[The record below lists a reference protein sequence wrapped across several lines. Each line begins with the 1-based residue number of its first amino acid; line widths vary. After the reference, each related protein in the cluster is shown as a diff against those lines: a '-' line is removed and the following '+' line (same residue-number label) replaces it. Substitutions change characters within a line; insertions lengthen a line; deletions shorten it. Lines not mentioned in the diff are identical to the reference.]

1 VRGLHTIRYEDV
13 DKTTARSFVPLETTC
28 CTLPIGIWRSRSS
41 DPSRCTRCWYYCHDS
56 FFGVSASEPTRI
68 AYLPGGDLAR
78 QDDQRWTTRCTYAA
92 PVRDP
97 LVAHF
102 FQVLTLLV
110 GKRVKDSQGL
120 LTAPSLNF
128 GAIATTT
135 EGYAPAD
142 LKDLVSRAV
151 HRAAVRCSGDEGAT
165 TLTLE
170 DFEKAKEGFV
180 PVSLRD
186 VPLQT
191 SEVAWTDIGGA
202 SE

>member
-1 VRGLHTIRYEDV
+1 VRGSHTIRCEDV
-13 DKTTARSFVPLETTC
+13 NRTTARSFAPLETTC
-28 CTLPIGIWRSRSS
+28 CTLPNGIWRSRSS
-41 DPSRCTRCWYYCHDS
+41 DPSRRTRCWYYRHNS
-56 FFGVSASEPTRI
+56 FFGISASEPTRI
-68 AYLPGGDLAR
+68 TYLPGGDLAR
-78 QDDQRWTTRCTYAA
+78 QDDQRWTARCMYAA
-92 PVRDP
+92 PARNS
-97 LVAHF
+97 LAAHF
-102 FQVLTLLV
+102 SQVLTLLV

-128 GAIATTT
+128 GAVAATT

-151 HRAAVRCSGDEGAT
+151 HRAAVRCSGHEGAT
-165 TLTLE
+165 TLALE